1 MLPICITVSFYFAT
15 RFKFWYLGDGDLT
28 FDFNTWAKEAHQR
41 MDFMEGDG
49 AREEENFYFNV
60 TKEDVF
66 DYKNPAT
73 SGICS
78 THTSQTA
85 ARQVCG
91 GKYWPLPGRDIH

>member
-60 TKEDVF
+60 AKDDAF
-66 DYKNPAT
+66 DYKNPKNAEA
-73 SGICS
+73 IAE
-78 THTSQTA
+78 H
-85 ARQVCG
+85 R
-91 GKYWPLPGRDIH
+91 K